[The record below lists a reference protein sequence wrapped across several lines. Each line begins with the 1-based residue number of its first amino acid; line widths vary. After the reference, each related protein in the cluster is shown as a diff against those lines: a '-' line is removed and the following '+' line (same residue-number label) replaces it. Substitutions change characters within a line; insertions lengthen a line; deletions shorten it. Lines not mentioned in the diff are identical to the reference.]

1 MKINKRIRALPIPVP
16 WVFVLAYLIGLAL
29 QYLIPV
35 PVNGTGILLG
45 SRIAGGILLVVGLSL
60 AAWSLIIFQ
69 SNHTTTSPVE
79 KSSKLVTWGPYRFS
93 RNPMYVSLA
102 IIYLGEAGVL
112 VQIWPLIFLIL
123 TLVYLQLIVVPYEE
137 IELQKTFGDS
147 YKQYFA
153 RVHRWI

>member
-1 MKINKRIRALPIPVP
+1 MKINKPIRALPIPVP

-93 RNPMYVSLA
+93 RNPMYVSLT

-137 IELQKTFGDS
+137 IKLQKTFGDS

-153 RVHRWI
+153 RVHCWI